1 MERWPTIVKSIN
13 IGNEFLKIQNM
24 LLKTYHPKQSGQK
37 KIQYKTI

>member
-1 MERWPTIVKSIN
+1 MN
-13 IGNEFLKIQNM
+13 IGDEFFKIQNYAYIYM